1 MGDTAFGP
9 VVTVSATYGTGGSL
23 IAPRLAQALDLPFID
38 RLLLPEGAPP
48 DAVTETRS
56 SEGLSEAEQEATP
69 GGRFFSYF
77 ARAASVGAMMAP
89 DPLVDDDETIRN
101 RSEAPLR
108 EIQSGAAGLVLGR
121 AAAVV
126 LVSRPRAFHVRLDGD
141 PERRLTWA
149 CGLEGLD
156 REAVRARLNETDKA
170 RTMFVKRLY
179 RADPNNPV
187 LYHIHLDPTV
197 LGLDR
202 TVHVLVTA
210 AQAYFEANP

>member
-1 MGDTAFGP
+1 MGETTFGP
-9 VVTVSATYGTGGSL
+9 AVTVSATYGTGGSL
-23 IAPRLAQALDLPFID
+23 IAPRLAEELHLPFID
-38 RLLLPEGAPP
+38 RLLLPEGAP
-48 DAVTETRS
+48 DITAEARS
-56 SEGLSEAEQEATP
+56 QEGLSEGEQEATP

-89 DPLVDDDETIRN
+89 DPLVDDDEAIRT

-108 EIQSGAAGLVLGR
+108 SVQAGAPAVVLGR

-126 LVSRPRAFHVRLDGD
+126 LAARPRAFHIRLDGD
-141 PERRLTWA
+141 LERRLSWA
-149 CGLEGLD
+149 SGLEGLD

-170 RTMFVKRLY
+170 RTIFVKRLY
-179 RADPNNPV
+179 RADPNNPA
-187 LYHIHLDPTV
+187 LYHMHLDPTV

-202 TVHVLVTA
+202 TVRVLADA

>member
-1 MGDTAFGP
+1 M
-9 VVTVSATYGTGGSL
+9 
-23 IAPRLAQALDLPFID
+23 
-38 RLLLPEGAPP
+38 
-48 DAVTETRS
+48 
-56 SEGLSEAEQEATP
+56 
-69 GGRFFSYF
+69 
-77 ARAASVGAMMAP
+77 
-89 DPLVDDDETIRN
+89 
-101 RSEAPLR
+101 
-108 EIQSGAAGLVLGR
+108 LGR

-126 LVSRPRAFHVRLDGD
+126 LAARPRAFHVRLDGD
-141 PERRLTWA
+141 AERRLTWA

-179 RADPNNPV
+179 RADPNNPA
-187 LYHIHLDPTV
+187 LYHVHLDPTV

>member
-1 MGDTAFGP
+1 MGDTEFGP

-23 IAPRLAQALDLPFID
+23 IAPRLAQELDLPFID
-38 RLLLPEGAPP
+38 RLLLPEG
-48 DAVTETRS
+48 TNETIIETRS
-56 SEGLSEAEQEATP
+56 QEGLSEGEQEATP

-89 DPLVDDDETIRN
+89 DPLVDDDETIRI

-108 EIQSGAAGLVLGR
+108 GVQSGAAAVVLGR

-126 LVSRPRAFHVRLDGD
+126 LASRPRAFHLRLDGD
-141 PERRLTWA
+141 PERRLAWA
-149 CGLEGLD
+149 SGLEGLD

-170 RTMFVKRLY
+170 RTIFVKRLY
-179 RADPNNPV
+179 RADPNNPA
-187 LYHIHLDPTV
+187 LYHMHLDPTV

-202 TVHVLVTA
+202 TVQVLVTA
-210 AQAYFEANP
+210 ARAYFEANP